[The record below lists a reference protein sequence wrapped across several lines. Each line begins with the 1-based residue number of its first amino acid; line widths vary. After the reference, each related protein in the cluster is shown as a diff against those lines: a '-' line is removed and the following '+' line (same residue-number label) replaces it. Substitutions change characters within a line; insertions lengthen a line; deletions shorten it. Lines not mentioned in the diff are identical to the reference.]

1 VAEETADFLRQQA
14 AKCCRLA
21 QQIHDLTTR
30 QRLIE
35 LAEEY
40 EARARAAEN
49 PNPPPPSSTSE

>member
-1 VAEETADFLRQQA
+1 VAGETSEFLRQQA

-21 QQIHDLTTR
+21 LQIYDLTTR

-40 EARARAAEN
+40 EARARAAED
-49 PNPPPPSSTSE
+49 PHPPPAMSE

>member
-1 VAEETADFLRQQA
+1 MAGETPDFLRQQA
-14 AKCCRLA
+14 AKCRRLA
-21 QQIHDLTTR
+21 LQIYNLTTR